1 MKSVSQPSNY
11 FSPDTLKVS
20 KQEPTA
26 QPADQ
31 SPYLRAVL
39 TDKGTFG
46 TAKVLSMANS
56 TMAAALRYIASSN
69 KQSVQGKLITPAW

>member
-1 MKSVSQPSNY
+1 MKSVGQPSNY

-39 TDKGTFG
+39 T
-46 TAKVLSMANS
+46 
-56 TMAAALRYIASSN
+56 MAAALRYIASSN